1 MPVLVKQAA
10 FTIRIEARHAAKS
23 TKSNAVGNWECWHC
37 RGKLNWIV
45 YSSNLV
51 CSRTWFGTNPLWLVT
66 TRSVASNQSR
76 MFTVSLPRTISTTFL
91 KSVRT
96 HRPHKITHT
105 SPYALLTSGG
115 LGMRTTAAK
124 TTTMTW
130 HLPDLPA
137 NVRRFNG
144 QNRSSRDRIYDTME
158 NKQKMTTHQV
168 WRLLFNDDNNNN
180 NNNRSIDLKW
190 LTFTDYDFEND
201 GLWRK

>member
-96 HRPHKITHT
+96 HRPHKITQ
-105 SPYALLTSGG
+105 ALTHFLRQEAWECAQRQQKRQQWHGIC
-115 LGMRTTAAK
+115 LICLRMCADLMDK
-124 TTTMTW
+124 TGRRAIGFMTQW
-130 HLPDLPA
+130 
-137 NVRRFNG
+137 RI
-144 QNRSSRDRIYDTME
+144 SR
-158 NKQKMTTHQV
+158 
-168 WRLLFNDDNNNN
+168 
-180 NNNRSIDLKW
+180 KW
-190 LTFTDYDFEND
+190 END
-201 GLWRK
+201 NSSGLTLTI